1 MAFWAE
7 TANAFTV
14 LVDHD
19 HAVRSPILMDWKIA
33 VDRGLPLDSS

>member
-1 MAFWAE
+1 MESWAE
-7 TANAFTV
+7 TANGFTIF
-14 LVDHD
+14 VDHN